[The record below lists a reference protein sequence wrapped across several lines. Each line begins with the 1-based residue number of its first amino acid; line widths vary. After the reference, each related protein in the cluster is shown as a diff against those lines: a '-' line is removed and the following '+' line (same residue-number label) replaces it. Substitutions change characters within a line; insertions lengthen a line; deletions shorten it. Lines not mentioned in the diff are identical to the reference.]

1 MHTAGAGR
9 RGGGLTTM
17 QDVAMHVGVSTKS
30 VSRVLNGEGGVSAST
45 AERILTAAREL
56 GFRRNDLARDL
67 ARGQRTRTVGLVL
80 RHASTRFYGSLIRGI
95 DEVAAA
101 QGVLVL
107 TAASR
112 TAEGERTILQSLAS
126 RRVDGV
132 LVVPVGEDQSYLR
145 QEQQSGLA
153 VVFVDRPPVGVEAD
167 TVLADDRAGGRL
179 AAAHLLAHGH
189 RRVGVVGARAR
200 LHTVAER
207 VAGSADAHTAAGLEP
222 DPALRRL
229 GADSPEAAQAAVEDL
244 LSMPEP
250 PTALFTLNT
259 VCTVGALRALAR
271 SGLTRSV
278 ALVGHDDFDI
288 ADLLDPPV
296 TVVAHDVVELGRLAA
311 SRLFARVAGHDGP
324 PALDRLA
331 SELVVRG
338 SGELLGPHA

>member
-1 MHTAGAGR
+1 MRTAGAR
-9 RGGGLTTM
+9 RRSSLTTM
-17 QDVAMHVGVSTKS
+17 QDLAAHVGVSTKS
-30 VSRVLNGEGGVSAST
+30 VSRVLNGEGGVSAVT

-67 ARGQRTRTVGLVL
+67 ARGQRTGTVGLVL
-80 RHASTRFYGSLIRGI
+80 RHSSTRFYGSLIRGI
-95 DEVAAA
+95 DEVAADH
-101 QGVLVL
+101 GVLVL

-112 TAEGERTILQSLAS
+112 TAEGERAILQALAS
-126 RRVDGV
+126 RRVDGL

-145 QEQQSGLA
+145 QEQQSGLP

-179 AAAHLLAHGH
+179 AAAHLIAHGH
-189 RRVGVVGARAR
+189 RRVGVVGARSG

-207 VAGSADAHTAAGLEP
+207 VAGSVEAHAAAGLVAE
-222 DPALRRL
+222 PALQRL
-229 GADSPEAAQAAVEDL
+229 GVDSPEAAQAAVTDL
-244 LSMPEP
+244 LALPDP
-250 PTALFTLNT
+250 PTALLTLNN

-271 SGLTRSV
+271 SGLTRTV

-296 TVVAHDVVELGRLAA
+296 TVVAHDVVELGRLGA

-324 PALDRLA
+324 PTSDRLA

-338 SGELLGPHA
+338 SGELPGPYA